1 MNLDDFKEPWQQRQR
16 ALDGRVDHVIKKV
29 RSRMAGFDRTIW
41 WRDMRESLAA
51 ILLIVWYC
59 YDLFQQQSALAKCGA
74 GLGIVACVFILA
86 VLHWAR
92 VKGKGARPD
101 LPVED
106 YRWAELDRVDRQIWL
121 LRNVHWWY
129 LGPLLIAVAVQIA
142 AMMPDPEGLVM
153 FATSVIPLFGFIY
166 WLNQVAVKN
175 QLMPLR
181 QELINPTDEDTND
194 EDTTDVDSPH
204 EGTTSDKASV
214 PLEPLVQKRR
224 DMIFAI
230 VALFT
235 VMILGGLLSDWIGIS
250 ADAPKVSPFTEMR
263 FEEDQIVVTYQHQ
276 ECQWLEIDGI
286 KVEDITRAAK
296 IRFWGNW
303 QKRVREDLVGVL
315 WKMGHQPADTVS
327 LSLRNLETDQQL
339 FVEEALMT
347 GSNRAAVANNLRHDS
362 E

>member
-153 FATSVIPLFGFIY
+153 FATSVIPLF
-166 WLNQVAVKN
+166 
-175 QLMPLR
+175 
-181 QELINPTDEDTND
+181 
-194 EDTTDVDSPH
+194 DSPH

-224 DMIFAI
+224 DMIFA
-230 VALFT
+230 VAALFT

-286 KVEDITRAAK
+286 KVEDITRAAE